1 MVGSTLWLGRGIQ
14 YISDSTM
21 TSKDSNRWNPN
32 SLGSWGAKNQEPC
45 IFFWLLSGSQTWQCK
60 SLFYT
65 VNGGFLKWGYPYI
78 HFNGICWFFPLQTIY
93 FGLPPFMD
101 TPKLLLNVINI
112 YTIIHIIMY
121 IIYIWIFAWFWEFW
135 GAAHQ
140 EHGTWVCFS
149 PLKWSFHCRGNPR
162 RPLKRKELSASKPST
177 TPLGRTAQKNWWQF
191 DETQRNE
198 FLKLTVLA
206 LDLFGSQAM
215 VLVLEVHI

>member
-101 TPKLLLNVINI
+101 TPKLLLNIIKFI
-112 YTIIHIIMY
+112 YYYIY
-121 IIYIWIFAWFWEFW
+121 IIIYNYVYIYMDICMIL
-135 GAAHQ
+135 GICTRNM
-140 EHGTWVCFS
+140 EHGFVWKRPPFCPFFDHHFSICFPYFFS
-149 PLKWSFHCRGNPR
+149 I
-162 RPLKRKELSASKPST
+162 E
-177 TPLGRTAQKNWWQF
+177 
-191 DETQRNE
+191 
-198 FLKLTVLA
+198 
-206 LDLFGSQAM
+206 M
-215 VLVLEVHI
+215 VVSLPG